1 MTYDEY
7 VARLAALLVVEPTD
21 ERFVTLLPWIT
32 ESAELRILREPT
44 FDFLATR
51 GVAATIGPTVA
62 GSRGIAFPDSIIVA
76 EQITILTPANARG
89 FAATQLP
96 LLRTTKEYIDSTW
109 PNQSLTQP
117 PQPFG
122 MYYTIRNQGNANAEI
137 LIAPTPNDS
146 YYLTVYGTSRPT
158 PLSSLFPSNFISTQ
172 MPDLLMAAAMVLGTG
187 GILKAYGSQSD
198 DPQSSM
204 SWNAVYEGIKEGISI
219 ESMRQKAIS
228 SGWSEFP
235 PAPLALTR
243 RGTVQPGT

>member
-51 GVAATIGPTVA
+51 GGSVSAGPTAA
-62 GSRGIAFPDSIIVA
+62 GDRSIPFPSSIIVA
-76 EQITILTPANARG
+76 EQINLLTPANTQG
-89 FAATQLP
+89 SSATVIP

-109 PNQSLTQP
+109 PNPALMQIP
-117 PQPFG
+117 APFA
-122 MYYTIRNQGNANAEI
+122 MYYAIRNQGNADPEI

-158 PLSSLFPSNFISTQ
+158 PLSSSFPSNFISIE

-228 SGWSEFP
+228 SGWSEYP
-235 PAPLALTR
+235 PAPLAATR
-243 RGTVQPGT
+243 RGTTQPGV

>member
-7 VARLAALLVVEPTD
+7 VARLAELLVVEPTNA
-21 ERFVTLLPWIT
+21 RFVTLLPWIT

-51 GVAATIGPTVA
+51 NAAATAGPTIAGNRGVA
-62 GSRGIAFPDSIIVA
+62 FPESIIIA
-76 EQITILTPANARG
+76 EQISILTPANTSGLGAI
-89 FAATQLP
+89 AIP
-96 LLRTTKEYIDSTW
+96 MLRTTKEYIDSTW
-109 PNQSLTQP
+109 PNLDLIQP

-122 MYYTIRNQGNANAEI
+122 MYYAIRNQGNDNPVI

-158 PLSSLFPSNFISTQ
+158 PLSSSFPSNFISTQ

-228 SGWSEFP
+228 SGWSEYP
-235 PAPLALTR
+235 PAPLAATR
-243 RGTVQPGT
+243 RGTTQPGV

>member
-51 GVAATIGPTVA
+51 GASVSAGPTVA
-62 GSRGIAFPDSIIVA
+62 GNRSVPFPDSIIIA
-76 EQITILTPANARG
+76 EQITILIPANTRG
-89 FAATQLP
+89 FAATVVP
-96 LLRTTKEYIDSTW
+96 MLRTTKEYIDNTW
-109 PNQSLTQP
+109 PNLDLMQAPT
-117 PQPFG
+117 PFG
-122 MYYTIRNQGNANAEI
+122 MYYAIRNQDSTNPVI